1 MTRAGSILFQ
11 ITALFVVSI
20 VLAIVIVLSENVLL
34 RDQTQQTLAKEIFS
48 AESVLFDKTR
58 DSLYQRMEYYA
69 FDSDPGRPSIWKL
82 RGRRSPIAAVQS
94 QNPRRIE
101 IAIEPQFNR
110 LTENRTLD
118 TLIIFDRGGKVLKG
132 FDRLPEQ
139 NLNSFEEITLELAQK
154 ELGKSLI
161 KGFIS
166 TGGDIQ
172 QFIVFPIYSNATVL
186 AYVYYGLS
194 VQSLVDMF
202 EDDSGSVIYLPGRQT
217 SSSNVLSDYSNEL
230 DSLDLK
236 IGESTVTEIGGNFY
250 TVSRRAFELVEETS
264 SIVFAKDVNEV
275 ISDSQKYLN
284 QAILSATA
292 FLGLA
297 GVVLF
302 FLLRRRLLPLR
313 EAINVLKSLASG
325 DLSAKIEKTREDEV
339 GQISEAIDSFRT
351 SIVAFNDLQFEANKR
366 KIAQQEE
373 ILQQTQALTD
383 LLPQERRQSMNE
395 TIEELEQEITRS
407 RESENRQS
415 FEVDEDGVTNLF
427 AKSFSSLSKEL
438 ETQYSALDELVRERT
453 KELEIA
459 RDQANAASDTKSKFL
474 ANMSHELR
482 TPLNAIIGYSEMLN
496 EEAEDEGIDWVQE
509 DLKKIKDSAVHQL
522 DLINEILD
530 HSKIEAGKLEL
541 YVADFDLVESL
552 TFIKSISQP
561 LAEKNGNVINYEFD
575 EDLGTMRSD
584 ETRLRQSLLNF
595 LSNACKF
602 TEKGVVTFSVKSINT
617 DGVSF
622 LQFTVKDTGIGMS
635 SEQVDKVFEEF
646 TQAEDSTSAKFG
658 GTGLGLSITK
668 RLVEMMGGQV
678 EARSQIGKGSEFS
691 IKIPRVAPAKE
702 N

>member
-1 MTRAGSILFQ
+1 MTKASSILFQ
-11 ITALFVVSI
+11 VTALFIISI

-34 RDQTQQTLAKEIFS
+34 RDQTQQTLAQEIFS
-48 AESVLFDKTR
+48 AESILFDKTR

-110 LTENRTLD
+110 LAENKTLD
-118 TLIIFDRGGKVLKG
+118 TLVIFDRAGKVLKG
-132 FDRLPEQ
+132 FDRRPEE
-139 NLNSFEEITLELAQK
+139 NVSNFDKIALKLTQK
-154 ELGKSLI
+154 ELEKSLI

-166 TGGDIQ
+166 TDNDIQ

-194 VQSLVDMF
+194 VQNLIDIF
-202 EDDSGSVIYLPGRQT
+202 EDDSGSVIYLPSRLK
-217 SSSNVLSDYSNEL
+217 SSPNVLSDYSNEL
-230 DSLDLK
+230 DSLNLG

-250 TVSRRAFELVEETS
+250 TASRRAFELVEETS
-264 SIVFAKDVNEV
+264 SIVFAKDVNKV
-275 ISDSQKYLN
+275 ITESQKYLM

-297 GVVLF
+297 GVILF

-313 EAINVLKSLASG
+313 EAIDVLKSLASG
-325 DLSAKIEKTREDEV
+325 NLSAKIEKTREDEV

-351 SIVAFNDLQFEANKR
+351 SIVAFNELQFEANKR

-383 LLPQERRQSMNE
+383 LLPSERRQSMHV
-395 TIEELEQEITRS
+395 TIEELEQEITKS
-407 RESENRQS
+407 RESETRQS

-438 ETQYSALDELVRERT
+438 ETQYSALDDLVKERT
-453 KELEIA
+453 QELEIA

-496 EEAEDEGIDWVQE
+496 EESEDEGIDWLQE

-522 DLINEILD
+522 GLINEILD

-541 YVADFDLVESL
+541 YSADFDLAESL

-561 LAEKNGNVINYEFD
+561 LAEKNGNVIEYEFD
-575 EDLGTMRSD
+575 DDLGMMRSD

-602 TEKGVVTFSVKSINT
+602 TEQGVVTFSVKSINIE
-617 DGVSF
+617 DVSF
-622 LQFTVKDTGIGMS
+622 LQFTVRDTGIGMS
-635 SEQVDKVFEEF
+635 AEQVNKVFEEF
-646 TQAEDSTSAKFG
+646 TQAEESTSAKFG

-678 EARSQIGKGSEFS
+678 EARSEIGVGSEFS
-691 IKIPRVAPAKE
+691 IKIPRIAPGKE